1 MNLPAWS
8 VHHRVAVN
16 MIAISILI
24 LGGFLASTQIRRDI
38 FPDVS
43 TNFIRI
49 ITVDATTANPED
61 IERLIT
67 IPIEEETSNVDGA
80 IQIISIS
87 EDNLST
93 VFLEIDPSI
102 NNLDPILNEV
112 RQQVSRARPKL
123 PITAEEPIIEE
134 FDIPLPLLTL
144 GITLPPGLRP
154 VEIRAAVDQLER
166 DLKVLRGVSE
176 VLVDGVQD
184 REIWVETDP
193 FQLQSLGLSYPQLV
207 QIINQR
213 NQNQVAGRLAGQGGE
228 RVIRVDGE
236 ITTAED
242 LSSLPI
248 LATGDQLVRLR
259 EIASFRETME
269 EERTRGRIN
278 QQTAISFTIIKKSKA
293 DALDTAAEVKK
304 AFFAARNLFPEAVE
318 FLVTADT
325 TKYIDVR
332 IRTVVQ
338 NGFQALLIV
347 TVLLVCLLNW
357 RLAILIAIGLPIS
370 FAGTFIVLHFMGESI
385 NLLSLFALIMAL
397 GMIVDDAVVIAEN
410 VYRHYEEGYS
420 PAEAAIKGTSEVIWP
435 VVGSVS
441 TTMAAFLPLIL
452 GEGIIGK
459 FLFVIPVVVISGLL
473 FSLVQAFIIL
483 PSHMYDFIRL
493 PDSIETMEKK
503 RRETRSLRRRFTL
516 TIALSYW
523 ELRRSVDRGLR
534 EIINTYAY
542 LLKICLRWRYA
553 VLGGFL
559 LLFVAGGALLRSDL
573 LRFELFSTDYADR
586 IFIKLDFPSSYSL
599 DQTEE
604 IVAQLEATI
613 VNEIPADD
621 LFGLSTRIG
630 ARLDDANQFLQA
642 GSNLAL
648 ITVDLDETHP
658 NARRPSLIVRD
669 LQIIVGR
676 IPEITQ
682 ATVETE
688 GGGPPVGRALNIRI
702 LGEDFEEL
710 RRLADKVENR
720 VARIPG
726 IRDVTNNFEVG
737 KKEFLVVVDAERAR
751 ERGLS
756 VSEIGQSLQAAYR
769 GLEASRFRQGNDE
782 VIIRVIAEDP
792 LRRDPSILRGLRIMN
807 SRGEAVSIEEVS
819 EIKQTSG
826 LARINRRNQMRL
838 ITVSAGVDTDVI
850 TSRQANRQVEAWLPE
865 LIEQHPS
872 LRFELAGE
880 NEDTE
885 RSLEAMKVAALIAFL
900 LIYVILAILFNS
912 FLQPLVVMSVIPF
925 GIIGVIGGLVIMGQ
939 PMGLMAIMGTI
950 ALAGI
955 VVNNSVIFVHF
966 INQERR
972 KYAPDG
978 LRKADKEH
986 ARYLRWYS
994 IIHSGRVRF
1003 RPIFLTTATTIG
1015 GLFTLAFLTSG
1026 QEEFLAPMAQAIV
1039 FGLLFASAITMILI
1053 PCLYAIV
1060 DDFKRLSQKRLI

>member
-1 MNLPAWS
+1 
-8 VHHRVAVN
+8 
-16 MIAISILI
+16 MIALSILI
-24 LGGFLASTQIRRDI
+24 LGGFLALTQLRRDI

-49 ITVDATTANPED
+49 ITVDGTTATPED

-67 IPIEEETSNVDGA
+67 VPIEEETANVDGV

-93 VFLEIDPSI
+93 VFLEVDSAIS
-102 NNLDPILNEV
+102 NLDPILNEV

-123 PITAEEPIIEE
+123 PPTAEEPIIEE
-134 FDIPLPLLTL
+134 FDIPLPLMTL
-144 GITLPPGLRP
+144 GITLPPGQRALD
-154 VEIRAAVDQLER
+154 IRAAVDQLER

-176 VLVDGVQD
+176 VLVDGIQD
-184 REIWVETDP
+184 REIWVEADP
-193 FQLQSLGLSYPQLV
+193 FQVQNLGLSLPEIARLIQV
-207 QIINQR
+207 R
-213 NQNQVAGRLAGQGGE
+213 NQNWVGGRMQGAGGE
-228 RVIRVDGE
+228 RVVRLAGE
-236 ITTAED
+236 ISGPED
-242 LSSLPI
+242 LAYLPLRVTEEGAI
-248 LATGDQLVRLR
+248 RLR
-259 EIASFRETME
+259 EVASFRETME
-269 EERTRGRIN
+269 EERTRGRLN
-278 QQTAISFTIIKKSKA
+278 RQPAISFTIIKKKQA
-293 DALDTAAEVKK
+293 DALDTAADIRET
-304 AFFAARNLFPEAVE
+304 FFAARTLFPDDAE
-318 FLVTADT
+318 FIVTADT

-338 NGFQALLIV
+338 NGFQALVIV

-420 PAEAAIKGTSEVIWP
+420 PAEAAIKGTTEVIWP

-483 PSHMYDFIRL
+483 PSHMFDFIRL
-493 PDSIETMEKK
+493 PESIGAMEKR
-503 RRETRSLRRRFTL
+503 RRESRSRRVRMGL
-516 TIALSYW
+516 TMAISYW
-523 ELRRSVDRGLR
+523 EVRKMVDGILR
-534 EIINTYAY
+534 EVINTYAY
-542 LLKICLRWRYA
+542 LLKVCLRWRYA
-553 VLGGFL
+553 VIAFFL
-559 LLFVAGGALLRSDL
+559 LLFVAGGLLLRSDL

-586 IFIKLDFPSSYSL
+586 IFIKLDFPTSYSL
-599 DQTEE
+599 AQSEE
-604 IVAQLEATI
+604 VVARIEEAIVRDL
-613 VNEIPADD
+613 PADD

-642 GSNLAL
+642 GTNLAL
-648 ITVDLDETHP
+648 ITVDLDENNP
-658 NARRPSLIVRD
+658 SARRPSLIVRD
-669 LQIIVGR
+669 LQILVR
-676 IPEITQ
+676 SFPEVTQ
-682 ATVETE
+682 GTVETE
-688 GGGPPVGRALNIRI
+688 GGGPPVGRALNVRVM
-702 LGEDFEEL
+702 GEDLEEL
-710 RRLADKVENR
+710 RALADEVENR
-720 VARIPG
+720 IRVIPG
-726 IRDVTNNFEVG
+726 VRDVTNDFELG
-737 KKEFLVVVDAERAR
+737 KKEFLFTVDQEKARA
-751 ERGLS
+751 RGLS
-756 VSEIGQSLQAAYR
+756 VADVGQTLQAVYR

-782 VIIRVIAEDP
+782 VVIRVLARDQ
-792 LRRDPSILRGLRIMN
+792 LRHDPSLLRGLRAIN
-807 SRGEAVSIEEVS
+807 ATGEAVPLEEVTS
-819 EIKQTSG
+819 LSQTSG
-826 LARINRRNQMRL
+826 LARINRRNQMRV
-838 ITVSAGVDTDVI
+838 ITVSAGVETAII
-850 TSRQANRQVEAWLPE
+850 TSRQANREVSEWLPE
-865 LIEQHPS
+865 LSAEHP
-872 LRFELAGE
+872 LVRFELAGE

-912 FLQPLVVMSVIPF
+912 FLQPIVVMSVIPF
-925 GIIGVIGGLVIMGQ
+925 GIIGVIGGLIVMGE
-939 PMGLMAIMGTI
+939 PMGLMAVMGTI

-955 VVNNSVIFVHF
+955 VVNNSVVFVHF
-966 INQERR
+966 INRERR
-972 KYAPDG
+972 IYAPEG
-978 LRKADKEH
+978 LRRAEAEH

-1015 GLFTLAFLTSG
+1015 GLFTLAFMTSG

-1060 DDFKRLSQKRLI
+1060 DDFKRLGRRR